1 MLNSLQNIDTESITL
16 KYTQSVKEKLMKFL
30 GSFSKKT
37 KFQSLKIDASFEAA
51 KAELHQDYKAL
62 KNGEMELM
70 SLEEFEKEMI
80 K

>member
-1 MLNSLQNIDTESITL
+1 MCQRKINEI
-16 KYTQSVKEKLMKFL
+16 L
-30 GSFSKKT
+30 GILFQKT

-62 KNGEMELM
+62 KNGETEFM

-80 K
+80 M

>member
-16 KYTQSVKEKLMKFL
+16 KYTESVKEKLMKFL
-30 GSFSKKT
+30 ESFSKKT

-80 K
+80 M